1 MEEEVKQPLS
11 LWAKLSL
18 AMMIFVTAL
27 LIFLISFTIFP
38 PSNFPVG
45 TFIHVDRGDTV
56 SIIAGKLKA
65 KNLIQSEEIF
75 KLITYLLGGEK
86 RMQIGTYFFKTPMS
100 VINVSIKITNRY
112 LGYKPYTLTV
122 FEGMSNAKIAT
133 ALAKLLPNFDKQDF
147 LAKTKELEG
156 KLFPD
161 TYFLTRDDTVDEIIL
176 ELNQNYMEHLSPY
189 RAQILL
195 SGHSLEQI
203 LTMASIIERE
213 TNTDEARHLVSGI
226 LWKRLSLNM
235 PLQVDVAKVTYKER
249 GLPDQPIANPGLEAI
264 EAALNPTDS
273 PYLYY
278 LTGRDGKMYYAKD
291 FTGHKKNIS
300 LYLR

>member
-1 MEEEVKQPLS
+1 MEEINQPLTS
-11 LWAKLSL
+11 WGKLGL
-18 AMMIFVTAL
+18 VVIIVITA
-27 LIFLISFTIFP
+27 FLIGLIIFTVFP
-38 PSNFPVG
+38 PDNFPAG

-56 SIIAGKLKA
+56 SIIAGKLKD
-65 KNLIQSEEIF
+65 KNLIRSEEAFKIF
-75 KLITYLLGGEK
+75 TFLLGGEK
-86 RMQIGTYFFKTPMS
+86 RMQTGTYFFKTPMS

-112 LGYKPYTLTV
+112 LGYKPYPFTV
-122 FEGMSNAKIAT
+122 FEGMPNAKIAT
-133 ALAKLLPNFDKQDF
+133 ALAKLLPSFDKQEF
-147 LAKTKELEG
+147 LTKTKELEG

-161 TYFLTRDDTVDEIIL
+161 TYFLSKYDTIDEIIM
-176 ELNQNYMEHLSPY
+176 EMNQNYMEHLSPY

-235 PLQVDVAKVTYKER
+235 PLQVDVARETYKER

-264 EAALNPTDS
+264 EATLNPVES

-291 FTGHKKNIS
+291 FATHKKNVR